1 MNTTKFG
8 AQELGIGTISSKMVE
23 PKLEGDKVVDLDHHN
38 LGEELPLLLPSIFLF
53 FPCSLG
59 FLSSSLLE
67 DELIFVTLGG
77 GSWMEGKASA
87 SSHVQ
92 SLK

>member
-1 MNTTKFG
+1 MNTTGFG
-8 AQELGIGTISSKMVE
+8 AQELGIGTISPRMVE
-23 PKLEGDKVVDLDHHN
+23 PKLEEDKVVDLNHHN

-59 FLSSSLLE
+59 FLSSSLLD

-77 GSWMEGKASA
+77 GC
-87 SSHVQ
+87 
-92 SLK
+92 